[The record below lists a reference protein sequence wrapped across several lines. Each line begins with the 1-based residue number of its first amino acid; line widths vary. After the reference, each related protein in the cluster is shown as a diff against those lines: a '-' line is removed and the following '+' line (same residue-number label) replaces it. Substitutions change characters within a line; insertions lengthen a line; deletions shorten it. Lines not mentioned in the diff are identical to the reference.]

1 VLDCIPVRLPPR
13 SVIHINF
20 VPYDLAFDTG
30 PIWTELRDAVGRN
43 GLGTTTADR
52 LRKKYGK
59 TAEHLA
65 TRHYLMK
72 QAVGEL
78 KSALVDI
85 CSQVPDQWF
94 DVPVEDRALKGAAC
108 ERARDRVLL
117 AIDSFLFEFRSYL
130 DLLAKF
136 VHGVL
141 VAINRGPFRTE
152 RLASGKSV
160 EIMGNGGKLKPY
172 NFLLYLV
179 DVLSIPTDWLSF
191 LVVQRN
197 FFTHEGAPY
206 CAIEDRLERPPVYDL
221 IIMKTNIIDFTKAD
235 PDSFFRV
242 SECQLVVDGIRA
254 LSAATQDYLQKALRT
269 L

>member
-1 VLDCIPVRLPPR
+1 MIADGLP
-13 SVIHINF
+13 
-20 VPYDLAFDTG
+20 
-30 PIWTELRDAVGRN
+30 
-43 GLGTTTADR
+43 
-52 LRKKYGK
+52 KKYGK

-65 TRHYLMK
+65 TRHYLLN
-72 QAVGEL
+72 QAVNEL

-85 CSQVPDQWF
+85 STLVPDQWF
-94 DVPVEDRALKGAAC
+94 DVPVEDRAVKGVAC

-130 DLLAKF
+130 DLLARF
-136 VHGVL
+136 VYGVL
-141 VAINRGPFRTE
+141 VAINKGPSRTE
-152 RLASGKSV
+152 GLASGKSV
-160 EIMGNGGKLKPY
+160 EILGKSGKLKPH
-172 NFLLYLV
+172 NFLLYLI
-179 DVLSIPTDWLSF
+179 DLLGLPTDWLSF
-191 LVVQRN
+191 LAVQRN

-221 IIMKTNIIDFTKAD
+221 IIMKTNIIDFADAD

-254 LSAATQDYLQKALRT
+254 LSAATQDYLEKALRA

>member
-1 VLDCIPVRLPPR
+1 VRLPPR

-20 VPYDLAFDTG
+20 VPYDLAFDAR
-30 PIWTELRDAVGRN
+30 PIWTELRDAVGRS
-43 GLGTTTADR
+43 GLDTTTADR
-52 LRKKYGK
+52 LQEEYGE

-65 TRHYLMK
+65 TRHYLMR

-85 CSQVPDQWF
+85 YSQVPDQWF
-94 DVPVEDRALKGAAC
+94 DVPIGDRAVKGVAC

-117 AIDSFLFEFRSYL
+117 AVDSFLFEFRSYL

-141 VAINRGPFRTE
+141 VAIGRGPSRTE
-152 RLASGKSV
+152 RLASGKIV
-160 EIMGNGGKLKPY
+160 EVVGKGGKLKPH

-179 DVLSIPTDWLSF
+179 DVLSIPADWLGF

-206 CAIEDRLERPPVYDL
+206 CAIDDRLERPPVYDL
-221 IIMKTNIIDFTKAD
+221 IIMKANIIDFAKAA

-242 SECQLVVDGIRA
+242 SECQLVVDGIRE
-254 LSAATQDYLQKALRT
+254 LSAATQDYLQKTLRT